1 MPATKV
7 FFYQDDDGGVPVLD
21 WLRVLRGRNERAFR
35 KCFAVIRLLQHSG
48 YELRRPHADMLR
60 DGVYELRAKVGN
72 VNYRILYG
80 FVGKDVALLASGLT
94 KEKTV
99 PSQEIDRAA
108 ARIEKYLA
116 NPEAH
121 GFSYKEEDGDG

>member
-1 MPATKV
+1 MPK
-7 FFYQDDDGGVPVLD
+7 
-21 WLRVLRGRNERAFR
+21 
-35 KCFAVIRLLQHSG
+35 LLQT
-48 YELRRPHADMLR
+48 LWLP
-60 DGVYELRAKVGN
+60 
-72 VNYRILYG
+72 
-80 FVGKDVALLASGLT
+80 LLLNEERTSGLT

-108 ARIEKYLA
+108 ARIEKYMA